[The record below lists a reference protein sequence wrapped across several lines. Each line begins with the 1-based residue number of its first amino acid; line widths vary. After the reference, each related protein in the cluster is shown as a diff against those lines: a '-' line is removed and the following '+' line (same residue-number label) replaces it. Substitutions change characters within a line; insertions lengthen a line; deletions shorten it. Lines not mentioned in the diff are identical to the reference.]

1 MVTNL
6 KPYKAVNDE
15 ISGGIGPVKPLLFSI
30 ETSTMK
36 TSANDIPVF
45 PQMVMF
51 NCYLCT
57 VVQKF

>member
-1 MVTNL
+1 MVTKINFVR
-6 KPYKAVNDE
+6 AVNDE
-15 ISGGIGPVKPLLFSI
+15 ISGGIGPVNWLFCSI
-30 ETSTMK
+30 VTSTMK